1 MDLIETYYSRLPINR
16 LLFIILNTKANG
28 IFEKN
33 TNYILLLIHIKK
45 RKPNNDQLNLLD
57 LILEEDSKNLL
68 LNFDFFDQKIKKI
81 KPW

>member
-1 MDLIETYYSRLPINR
+1 VDLIETYYSRLPINR

-68 LNFDFFDQKIKKI
+68 LNFDLFDQKIKKI

>member
-68 LNFDFFDQKIKKI
+68 LNFDLFDQKIKKI